1 MRKTMIL
8 TLLTCSLVFAGCS
21 NNADSKVNSAEPDQT
36 AQQTAT
42 ASAPTTTPE
51 ATPATTPEA
60 TPEETSPETSPAIG
74 QEPAAGSMKQDYLQ
88 KLDKIEEGLTD
99 LQALSDEGTTASM
112 IEAADKEYGRWDAAL
127 NEIYQVLKQQLPK
140 DEMAKLKEKQLNWI
154 TERDETAAKA
164 AAEFEGGTMEPL
176 EYAATQSEVTKER
189 CYELVELYMK

>member
-36 AQQTAT
+36 VQQTAT
-42 ASAPTTTPE
+42 AQAPATTLETTPV
-51 ATPATTPEA
+51 TTPEA
-60 TPEETSPETSPAIG
+60 TPEETSPAIG
-74 QEPAAGSMKQDYLQ
+74 QEPAAGSMKQDYLK

-140 DEMAKLKEKQLNWI
+140 DEMAKLKEKQLKWI

-176 EYAATQSEVTKER
+176 EYAATQSGVTKER

>member
-21 NNADSKVNSAEPDQT
+21 NNADSKVNSAEPDQN

-42 ASAPTTTPE
+42 ATAPATTRE

-60 TPEETSPETSPAIG
+60 TPEETSPETG
-74 QEPAAGSMKQDYLQ
+74 QEPAAGSMKQDYLK

-127 NEIYQVLKQQLPK
+127 NEIYQELKRQLPK
-140 DEMAKLKEKQLNWI
+140 DEMAKLKEKQLKWI

-176 EYAATQSEVTKER
+176 EYAATQSGVTKER

>member
-1 MRKTMIL
+1 MIL

-21 NNADSKVNSAEPDQT
+21 NNADSKVNSAEPDQN

-42 ASAPTTTPE
+42 ATAPATTRE

-60 TPEETSPETSPAIG
+60 TPEETSPETG
-74 QEPAAGSMKQDYLQ
+74 QEPAAGSMKQDYLK

-127 NEIYQVLKQQLPK
+127 NEILRSSSGSSRK
-140 DEMAKLKEKQLNWI
+140 
-154 TERDETAAKA
+154 
-164 AAEFEGGTMEPL
+164 
-176 EYAATQSEVTKER
+176 
-189 CYELVELYMK
+189 MKWPN

>member
-42 ASAPTTTPE
+42 AQAPATTLETTPV
-51 ATPATTPEA
+51 TTPEA
-60 TPEETSPETSPAIG
+60 TPEETSPAIG
-74 QEPAAGSMKQDYLQ
+74 QEPAAGSMKQDYLK

-140 DEMAKLKEKQLNWI
+140 DEMAKLKEKQLKWI

-176 EYAATQSEVTKER
+176 EYAATQSGVTKER

>member
-21 NNADSKVNSAEPDQT
+21 NNADSKVNSAEPDQN

-42 ASAPTTTPE
+42 ATAPATTRE

-60 TPEETSPETSPAIG
+60 TPEETSPENG
-74 QEPAAGSMKQDYLQ
+74 QEPAAGSMKQDYLK

-127 NEIYQVLKQQLPK
+127 NEIYQELKRQLPK
-140 DEMAKLKEKQLNWI
+140 DEMAKLKEKQLKWI

-176 EYAATQSEVTKER
+176 EYAATQSGVTKER

>member
-36 AQQTAT
+36 AQQTVT
-42 ASAPTTTPE
+42 A
-51 ATPATTPEA
+51 
-60 TPEETSPETSPAIG
+60 TSPETSPAIG
-74 QEPAAGSMKQDYLQ
+74 QEPAAGSMKQDYLK

-140 DEMAKLKEKQLNWI
+140 DEMAKLKEKQLKWI

-176 EYAATQSEVTKER
+176 EYAATQSGVTKER

>member
-42 ASAPTTTPE
+42 VPEPVTTPE
-51 ATPATTPEA
+51 VTPVTTPEA
-60 TPEETSPETSPAIG
+60 TPEETSPAIG
-74 QEPAAGSMKQDYLQ
+74 QEPAAGSMKQDYLK

-140 DEMAKLKEKQLNWI
+140 DEMAKLKEKQLKWI

-176 EYAATQSEVTKER
+176 EYAATQSGVTKER